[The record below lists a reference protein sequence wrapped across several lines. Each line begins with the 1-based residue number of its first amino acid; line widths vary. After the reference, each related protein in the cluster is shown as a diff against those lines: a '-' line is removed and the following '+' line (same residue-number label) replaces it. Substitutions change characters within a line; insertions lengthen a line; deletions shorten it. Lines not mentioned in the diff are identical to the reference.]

1 MAILLTEV
9 LTRLPALRVD
19 EAGVRPYEAIPLVG
33 GFKAMPAT
41 FTPGPKAGRFATHG
55 LPPARGERD
64 RVRAAQ
70 AAGEESKQAS
80 AVAGS
85 TVPYLTR

>member
-9 LTRLPALRVD
+9 LTRLPDLRVD
-19 EAGVRPYEAIPLVG
+19 EAGVRSYETIPLVG

-41 FTPGPKAGRFATHG
+41 FTPGPKAGRFSTGG

-64 RVRAAQ
+64 RARAAQ
-70 AAGEESKQAS
+70 AAASEDNEEVPDVVGS
-80 AVAGS
+80 AG
-85 TVPYLTR
+85 